1 MGSITL
7 ENNMKTL
14 SLVVAAA
21 LSLGLLAGCGPED
34 AQPVE
39 AESTQGHRYVA
50 TRADGSVVTI
60 RDATGENLVS
70 AQAIEGERSVEANG
84 CWVTL
89 QWCSEPGT
97 GDAVC
102 TQNGQCTLQ
111 QFVEACLSLVE
122 DICG

>member
-1 MGSITL
+1 
-7 ENNMKTL
+7 MKTL
-14 SLVVAAA
+14 SFVVAAGLA
-21 LSLGLLAGCGPED
+21 LGMLTGCGPEE
-34 AQPVE
+34 AQPAAE
-39 AESTQGHRYVA
+39 AEAVQGPRYVA
-50 TRADGSVVTI
+50 TRADGSLVTI
-60 RDATGENLVS
+60 RDATNEVGAPAALEV
-70 AQAIEGERSVEANG
+70 EGDRTVGADG

-111 QFVEACLSLVE
+111 QFVEACLSLIE